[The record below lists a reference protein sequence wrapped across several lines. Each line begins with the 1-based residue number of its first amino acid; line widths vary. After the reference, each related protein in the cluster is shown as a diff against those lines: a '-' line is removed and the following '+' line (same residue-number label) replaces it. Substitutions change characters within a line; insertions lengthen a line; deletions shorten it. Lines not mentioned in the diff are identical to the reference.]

1 MITFSKLGNLGRL
14 GNQLFQVASTL
25 GIGRRNGVEVGFPQW
40 RYSKYFEYNLPK
52 FEGQIHKHININD
65 FCFREI
71 KVSDFTDIS
80 GYLQSYKFFDNID
93 IFNTFKLKN
102 EYRDTFKNFD
112 FDNAVSIHVRRGD
125 YLNNTNVYPI
135 LTMEYYNTSLDILA
149 NHGLKNPII
158 YIFSDDIN
166 WCKSN
171 FKFDNQ
177 YFIQDH
183 DDIIELFMMS
193 ECENNIISNST
204 FSWWAASL
212 NKNIDKKVICP
223 AKWFNSNNEI
233 LNFVYDDLIPQ
244 EWIKNKIN

>member
-1 MITFSKLGNLGRL
+1 
-14 GNQLFQVASTL
+14 
-25 GIGRRNGVEVGFPQW
+25 
-40 RYSKYFEYNLPK
+40 
-52 FEGQIHKHININD
+52 
-65 FCFREI
+65 
-71 KVSDFTDIS
+71 
-80 GYLQSYKFFDNID
+80 
-93 IFNTFKLKN
+93 
-102 EYRDTFKNFD
+102 
-112 FDNAVSIHVRRGD
+112 
-125 YLNNTNVYPI
+125 
-135 LTMEYYNTSLDILA
+135 MEYYNTALDILS
-149 NHGLKNPII
+149 NHGLNPII

-171 FKFDNQ
+171 FKLNNQ

-183 DDIIELFMMS
+183 EDIVELFMMS
-193 ECENNIISNST
+193 ECKNNIISNST